1 MNEQITE
8 KMLQKISNLLDL
20 ANNNPNEHEA
30 AAASVKAQELMAK
43 YHIQLADL
51 PQGERP
57 NEEIVTTEVITKG
70 NYLKWRYTLAQVIAD
85 NFCCKTYNS
94 KAFDTEMNWCNCIMF
109 YGHESDTKIAART
122 FDYLF
127 KLGNKFA
134 DRYYNKCKQ
143 EERHTVGV
151 ANYYLMGFVA
161 GIKKVLEKQ
170 STELMIVTPKDVV
183 EQFEEMTASWK
194 TSTYTISCDRRDRRA
209 YDEGQRDGRSAIE
222 RTALESK

>member
-70 NYLKWRYTLAQVIAD
+70 NYLKWRYVLAQVIAD
-85 NFCCKTYNS
+85 NFCCKTYSGNVLDA
-94 KAFDTEMNWCNCIMF
+94 KMNWCNGIMF
-109 YGHESDTKIAART
+109 YGHQSDTKIAART

-143 EERHTVGV
+143 EERPTVGV
-151 ANYYLMGFVA
+151 ANHYLMGFVA

-170 STELMIVTPKDVV
+170 STKLMIITPKDVV
-183 EQFEEMTASWK
+183 DQFEEMAANWK
-194 TSTYTISCDRRDRRA
+194 TATHRISCDRRDRRA
-209 YDEGQRDGRSAIE
+209 YEEGQRDGRSAIE
-222 RTALESK
+222 QTALESK